1 MTRSQTKPHG
11 ESRAY
16 RSTAVDGRTPP
27 QHGRPPTPPAMP
39 PRWKTAF
46 VVWVAIYPSITLVLW
61 LAGPRMQSWPLAV
74 RTLAITAFVVPLM
87 VYLLLPVLQRLLGP
101 WLRKSGKPAP

>member
-1 MTRSQTKPHG
+1 
-11 ESRAY
+11 
-16 RSTAVDGRTPP
+16 
-27 QHGRPPTPPAMP
+27 MP

-74 RTLAITAFVVPLM
+74 RTLAITALVVPLM
-87 VYLLLPVLQRLLGP
+87 VYLLLPVLQHLLGP
-101 WLRKSGKPAP
+101 GYADRRNQGEHGPRARQRVHEEMVPDRGASGTRHSGMEHACGT

>member
-1 MTRSQTKPHG
+1 MTRPQTKPHG
-11 ESRAY
+11 EGRAY
-16 RSTAVDGRTPP
+16 RSTAVDGRTLP
-27 QHGRPPTPPAMP
+27 QHGRPPTSPAMP

-87 VYLLLPVLQRLLGP
+87 VYLLLPVLQRLLRP